1 MGLHGQS
8 WLHMDPPSMPISLV
22 WLKIIWKSAQKPLYQ
37 TCLQWSLDGPTICQ
51 RLSML
56 LNIDISWNS
65 KTFIFY
71 QMIGVLNFIFVSDL
85 ELPDTFNSWFLVT
98 ELHMWFVLS
107 SILITRKFQSM
118 IENSEVTGPNFK
130 KNSNF
135 NHNCNW
141 KIN

>member
-1 MGLHGQS
+1 
-8 WLHMDPPSMPISLV
+8 
-22 WLKIIWKSAQKPLYQ
+22 
-37 TCLQWSLDGPTICQ
+37 
-51 RLSML
+51 
-56 LNIDISWNS
+56 
-65 KTFIFY
+65 
-71 QMIGVLNFIFVSDL
+71 MIGVLSFIFVSDL

-135 NHNCNW
+135 NHNCN
-141 KIN
+141 